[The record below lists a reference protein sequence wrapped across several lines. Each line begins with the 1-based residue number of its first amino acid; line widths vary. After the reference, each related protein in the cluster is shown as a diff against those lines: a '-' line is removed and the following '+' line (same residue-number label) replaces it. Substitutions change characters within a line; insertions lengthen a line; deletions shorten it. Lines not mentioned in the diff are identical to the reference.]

1 MGSER
6 WLDNIF
12 VPCVTVI
19 GLLDVKKESLLLDQ
33 RSDDDQRYKRS
44 IQVSILCE
52 SVRGLVVIDVGWRGM
67 TRAENLERG
76 RG

>member
-6 WLDNIF
+6 WLDIIF
-12 VPCVTVI
+12 ACVTVI
-19 GLLDVKKESLLLDQ
+19 GFLDVKKRKPSPK
-33 RSDDDQRYKRS
+33 STCSADDQRYKRS
-44 IQVSILCE
+44 IQVSILCK

-67 TRAENLERG
+67 TRGGDLERG

>member
-12 VPCVTVI
+12 APCVTVI
-19 GLLDVKKESLLLDQ
+19 GLLDVKKESFLPNQ
-33 RSDDDQRYKRS
+33 RSADDQRYKRS
-44 IQVSILCE
+44 IQISILCE
-52 SVRGLVVIDVGWRGM
+52 IVRGLVVIDVGWRGM
-67 TRAENLERG
+67 TRAGDLERG